1 VRHILVLALLLA
13 LVGAGAA
20 IAGRGDP
27 QKRITPADQA
37 RARAMLIRKADMGPA
52 FTSNPGTG
60 GNPSF
65 YCEALDE
72 SDLTLTGEAES
83 PSFTST
89 VEFVSSRAYVY
100 RSRSDSDAS
109 WRRGTSIAG
118 QNCLREGLRGELQGT
133 SVRLLS
139 FKRIPF
145 PKLAQR
151 SVAFRVIAV
160 QQGVRIYLD
169 LVALQYARAQVAIV
183 YGAGLTAPPAA
194 EERKLARVTAGRMT
208 KAMGGSS

>member
-1 VRHILVLALLLA
+1 
-13 LVGAGAA
+13 
-20 IAGRGDP
+20 
-27 QKRITPADQA
+27 
-37 RARAMLIRKADMGPA
+37 
-52 FTSNPGTG
+52 
-60 GNPSF
+60 
-65 YCEALDE
+65 
-72 SDLTLTGEAES
+72 
-83 PSFTST
+83 
-89 VEFVSSRAYVY
+89 
-100 RSRSDSDAS
+100 
-109 WRRGTSIAG
+109 
-118 QNCLREGLRGELQGT
+118 LRGELRGT